1 MNLRRFSLLALL
13 VLASTLTAR
22 TTVTPRGTVS
32 AAGPIVLTGSIGGAT
47 YKIEV
52 PAHWNGTLALYSHY
66 YVPPGGPNPAVDARD
81 PVTGAWLLAHG
92 YALAGSAYRH
102 GTGWTVEQP
111 MQDQIALL
119 DFFAHRV
126 GPPRRTIAWGY
137 SSGAIISAGLA
148 ETVPTRISGALALC
162 GGLAGAVALWNGN
175 LDTAF
180 ALKTLLAPMS
190 GLHVVH
196 ISNPTANLQQAE
208 RILTAAQRTPRG
220 RARLALAAALS
231 DIPGWIDPTTPEPA
245 QGDVAAQEHNQFLW
259 EQNYVGPFTFALRA
273 ELEQRAGG
281 NPSWNTGVNYPQLLA
296 HSSDRGEV
304 QALYHQAGLSL
315 AQDLATLQRA
325 PRIAADP
332 RAVAYLRR
340 NIIFN
345 GRIQVPVL
353 TMHTIGDGLAPV
365 SMEQAYASVVGA
377 AGRSNLLRQLFVHR
391 AHHCSFTRAETLTGF
406 QTLIHR
412 LDTGRWGTSTNAQ
425 VLDREAAALGADP
438 ALARLHPFP
447 AFWTT
452 ARRFAPAFVPFSPPP
467 YLRPF
472 DSRSLH

>member
-1 MNLRRFSLLALL
+1 MNLRRFALLALL
-13 VLASTLTAR
+13 VCASTLTAR
-22 TTVTPRGTVS
+22 STVS
-32 AAGPIVLTGSIGGAT
+32 AGGPLVLTGSIGGAA

-66 YVPPGGPNPAVDARD
+66 YLPPGAPNPAVDAND

-111 MQDQIALL
+111 MHDQMALL

-126 GPPRRTIAWGY
+126 GPPRRTIAWGI
-137 SSGAIISAGLA
+137 SMGGILSAGLA
-148 ETVPTRISGALALC
+148 EKVPTRISGALALC
-162 GGLAGAVALWNGN
+162 GNLAGAVALWNGY

-180 ALKTLLAPMS
+180 AVKTLLAPTS
-190 GLHVVH
+190 GLQVAH
-196 ISNPTANLQQAE
+196 IISPTANLRQAE
-208 RILTAAQRTPRG
+208 RILAAAQRAPRG

-231 DIPGWIDPTTPEPA
+231 DIPGWIDPASPEPA

-259 EQNYVGPFTFALRA
+259 EQNPVGPFTFALRA

-281 NPSWNTGVNYPQLLA
+281 NPSWNTGVNYQDLLA
-296 HSSDRGEV
+296 HSSDRAEV

-315 AQDLATLQRA
+315 AQDLVTLQRA

-332 RAVAYLRR
+332 RAVAYLSR
-340 NIIFN
+340 NLIFN

-365 SMEQAYASVVGA
+365 AMEQAYASVVRA
-377 AGRSNLLRQLFVHR
+377 AGHSTLLRQLFVHR
-391 AHHCSFTRAETLTGF
+391 AHHGSFTRAETLTGF

-412 LDTGRWGTSTNAQ
+412 LDTSRWGTSTNAQ
-425 VLDREAAALGADP
+425 VLDREAAALGSDP
-438 ALARLHPFP
+438 ALARLPPFP

-452 ARRFAPAFVPFSPPP
+452 ARRFAPAFVPFQPPTF
-467 YLRPF
+467 LRPF
-472 DSRSLH
+472 DSRNAVNRP